1 MDEWIELRRKIRNQ
15 KIPLR
20 QLARDTGIYRTTL
33 RKIRDNGQP
42 PGYQRT
48 TAISQPKI
56 SPYLDRIKAI
66 LEDDKGAGHKKQYK
80 HTNHKDC
87 FPWAEILWCF
97 QSHLL
102 VLSYSFSTLPAGLV
116 FLSKSFL
123 YRKPRS
129 AI

>member
-20 QLARDTGIYRTTL
+20 QLARDTGIHRTTL

-48 TAISQPKI
+48 IAISQPKI

-66 LEDDKGAGHKKQYK
+66 LEEDKGAGHKKQY
-80 HTNHKDC
+80 HTAKKI
-87 FPWAEILWCF
+87 WEICNRKGSLE
-97 QSHLL
+97 
-102 VLSYSFSTLPAGLV
+102 VTPLS
-116 FLSKSFL
+116 
-123 YRKPRS
+123 RMRS
-129 AI
+129 VG